1 MSTKVADST
10 GYGPNTQMSAFGYVM
25 AAILVIVLL
34 PALPI
39 IALAW
44 VLWRAFVADAGSEPS
59 YETWRND
66 PNRIRPRPPWADEE
80 EDADEK
86 DADA

>member
-1 MSTKVADST
+1 MSTKVSEST
-10 GYGPNTQMSAFGYVM
+10 GYVSNRQMSAFGYVI

-39 IALAW
+39 VALAW
-44 VLWRAFVADAGSEPS
+44 VLWRVFVTQDDVESS

-66 PNRIRPRPPWADEE
+66 ADRFRPQAPVTDEAD
-80 EDADEK
+80 DEAE
-86 DADA
+86 ADA